1 MPVKPNLSPAWGDHI
16 QVLIRKLRVSQAG
29 LAGLLGVSPATITR
43 WMKGTHEPTSSSYL
57 ALGNLAGAPEGLYF
71 WERAGVDPANLP
83 EANPGVALSS
93 LRVKLKD
100 FRLVAGRH
108 LSREVVA
115 NQSSAVL
122 IPLLNLTAYGDRIP
136 PGPHVTLGQAKVE
149 DVLMAPL
156 SWCPHPASMLC
167 MHVDG
172 DSMMPVIAP
181 DAIITVDTAVTDR
194 AQLDKKLTVFSHRD
208 LGFKIARFQR
218 LPSSDLLIS
227 ANHRLLP
234 VDVSNASKWKVL
246 GEVMWWVSH
255 DKIPA
260 PEENSKS
267 S

>member
-1 MPVKPNLSPAWGDHI
+1 MPTRQTSSPAWVEHI
-16 QVLIRKLRVSQAG
+16 QRLIKKLLVSQAG
-29 LAGLLGVSPATITR
+29 LAGLLGVSPATVTR

-57 ALGNLAGAPEGLYF
+57 ALGNLAGSPDGLYF
-71 WERAGVDPANLP
+71 WERAGVNPVNLS
-83 EANPGVALSS
+83 EANTGAALSS
-93 LRVKLKD
+93 LRVQLKD
-100 FRLVAGRH
+100 FKLVAGRN

-136 PGPHVTLGQAKVE
+136 PGPHITLAQAAVE

-181 DAIITVDTAVTDR
+181 DAIISVDTAVTER
-194 AQLDKKLTVFSHRD
+194 SMLDKKLTVFSHRD
-208 LGFKIARFQR
+208 LGFKVARFQR
-218 LPSSDLLIS
+218 LPSADVLVS
-227 ANHRLLP
+227 ANHRFLP
-234 VDVSNASKWKVL
+234 VDVSNASKWKAL

-260 PEENSKS
+260 PVENSKNP
-267 S
+267 